1 MRLCWIQMQPHA
13 LIPWAWNHPFL
24 HHSLA
29 NIMANGKGCPLG
41 THRKGRPLGTHRK
54 GCPLGAHGSPPRL
67 SIAVVQSWAG
77 AAAPPS
83 PPCPTRRQPMWE
95 MWESTSLPH
104 LHWWAHAALRSS
116 RCSPTSKRCSN
127 ICWGADVSQ
136 LQGTHRCLFGYL
148 SCHSKAT
155 AGLQARTHTALGAAS
170 VCVLLALQWDAV
182 LQFQS
187 CPGLIVL

>member
-1 MRLCWIQMQPHA
+1 M
-13 LIPWAWNHPFL
+13 
-24 HHSLA
+24 
-29 NIMANGKGCPLG
+29 
-41 THRKGRPLGTHRK
+41 GRAVHWGPIGRGDHWGPIGR
-54 GCPLGAHGSPPRL
+54 GVHWGPMGSPPRL

-104 LHWWAHAALRSS
+104 LRWWAHAALRSS
-116 RCSPTSKRCSN
+116 SCSPTSKRCSN

-148 SCHSKAT
+148 SCHSKAM
-155 AGLQARTHTALGAAS
+155 AGLQACTHTALGAAS